1 VLMTAR
7 ASFLRAS
14 PRAAAAGRGDG
25 GKQRGRREGE
35 AVVGHREPRGRERV
49 AVGIRKGRER
59 PLCTQVS
66 PQSPPSE
73 SWPALIWKP

>member
-1 VLMTAR
+1 MLMTAR

-25 GKQRGRREGE
+25 GKHRGRREGE

-49 AVGIRKGRER
+49 AAVGSRKGRRER
-59 PLCTQVS
+59 RGEGVRVRG
-66 PQSPPSE
+66 
-73 SWPALIWKP
+73 